1 MPRKP
6 SQQARLA
13 LQCNPGEG
21 TQANKTA
28 INPQGRSNE
37 GSKPQA
43 HRASCDATRVGTKC
57 RMSLS
62 DESLNP
68 APGGEI
74 KQGGHH
80 LAWTSGV

>member
-28 INPQGRSNE
+28 INPQRRSNE
-37 GSKPQA
+37 RSKLQA
-43 HRASCDATRVGTKC
+43 HRASRYATRAGTKC

-62 DESLNP
+62 DGSLNP
-68 APGGEI
+68 ASGGEI
-74 KQGGHH
+74 KQGGHR